1 MSLGGTDGAT
11 SGLEGLE
18 FSHEYSMQSSH
29 MDDLNAFY
37 ASHPGLV
44 NAGDMRHDKQLGG
57 MAQYQDMNTQL
68 PLGLNSDM
76 LNANDLLNQHRLGP
90 EQLAN
95 PQFESMLHERLTQ
108 MRDNGHDVDAL
119 LQRSQQPEQ
128 RNDLPMGYQHADE
141 FHTEAPNV
149 PKTPGRSHEAAHQ
162 QHGLKEDGRQDSM
175 APIGA
180 AHAYGPYQHQKGF
193 HPLDATAITPASVFS
208 TISSASTNDFLS
220 PITSPALQPQGS
232 QGMYSTGD
240 PDQIF
245 LQQDMLS
252 IMSSPSHPNVRVP
265 FPGGNAQ
272 NAYSRGMYAHS
283 ETHNMPGDTSVSASE
298 RTANAVRRN
307 RSTTAESKANKVRP
321 SPLMKP
327 TQSPKVAPGSGNT
340 PVWQANNVA
349 QLRKRESSN
358 SSTSPSLGALETLSS
373 TMQEASGLSM
383 PSPALSPALMAMG
396 QTGAVTPRS
405 APTTRS
411 SSLTR
416 CPRSRLGDEPG
427 TPNPGTAGSTRHN
440 SIHDAAEADNSP
452 SPIDLANQEG
462 QAPSQ
467 RPTKPV
473 TPGTIMGIQ
482 QSTSPQEHNP
492 EQWVQLEQSGEN
504 APSVPNHSV
513 SPSNFSSFGYA
524 PSNEISGMGSFPT
537 QSAAVNA
544 VAASAL
550 INASQPRPSMFYQ
563 GTQPKPILPGG
574 LSSEDRNAW
583 MNLRRVGNGG
593 LDQRRTSHKA
603 AEQKRRDSLKHCFDE
618 LRSLLPAITLDE
630 SVSCGSILGPDGSS
644 EDQLAEGSDPETTKR
659 PRDGEAEPLQEGAR
673 PPLYVVT
680 PEQARD
686 ANRAIAKVLLL
697 RHSNE
702 YLVRL
707 KRRIERRDT
716 ALQSLSQEV
725 VRLRNAL
732 AEAKGDSKPDASSVS
747 HNFNSLTIAQSQ
759 KGEARAQ
766 DGGQT
771 QSVDTP
777 GSMATPAH
785 KMDLA

>member
-18 FSHEYSMQSSH
+18 FPHEYSMQSSH

-44 NAGDMRHDKQLGG
+44 NAGDIRHDKQLGG
-57 MAQYQDMNTQL
+57 MAQHQDMNTQL
-68 PLGLNSDM
+68 PMGLNSDM

-95 PQFESMLHERLTQ
+95 PQFESMLHERLMQ

-149 PKTPGRSHEAAHQ
+149 PKTPGRGHEAAHQ
-162 QHGLKEDGRQDSM
+162 QQGLKEDGRQGSM

-252 IMSSPSHPNVRVP
+252 TMSSPSHPNVRVP

-283 ETHNMPGDTSVSASE
+283 EMHNMPGDTSVSASE

-405 APTTRS
+405 APHTRS

-416 CPRSRLGDEPG
+416 RPRSRLGDEPG

-440 SIHDAAEADNSP
+440 SISDAAEADNSP

-513 SPSNFSSFGYA
+513 SPNNFSSFGYA

-537 QSAAVNA
+537 QNAAVNA

-618 LRSLLPAITLDE
+618 LRGLLPAITLDE

-644 EDQLAEGSDPETTKR
+644 EDQLAEGFDPETTKR

-747 HNFNSLTIAQSQ
+747 HNFNSLTLAQSQ

-766 DGGQT
+766 DGGQA